1 VTRDQAMASVNAFL
15 ALGRWRV
22 MRIMG
27 VGTGGRLVLQGLGK
41 FKGVEKRK
49 WVGFRMGEP

>member
-1 VTRDQAMASVNAFL
+1 MASVNAFL